1 MSEVLSSPTSLWK
14 AALFN
19 TVAIISVC
27 LVGALGWQL
36 SPPDGGN
43 NDSDKTDFSPLGQ
56 LFGYLCA
63 VLYLASRVPQILLN
77 YRRRSCEGV
86 SVLFFLY
93 AGIGNATYVL
103 SIVANNA
110 TQDYWKYIAINAS
123 WLLGSIGTLALDAVI
138 LAQFIAY
145 QDVADGRSSD
155 IHGSDGGG
163 IETSDAG
170 M

>member
-1 MSEVLSSPTSLWK
+1 MSEALSSPWK

-36 SPPDGGN
+36 SPPGGDN
-43 NDSDKTDFSPLGQ
+43 GSDKTDFSPLGQ

-77 YRRRSCEGV
+77 YRRHSCEGV

-93 AGIGNATYVL
+93 AGIGNATYAL
-103 SIVANNA
+103 SIVANNTA
-110 TQDYWKYIAINAS
+110 QDYWKHIAVNAS
-123 WLLGSIGTLALDAVI
+123 WLLGSLGTLALDAVI

-145 QDVADGRSSD
+145 QDVADSD
-155 IHGSDGGG
+155 VHGSDGGD
-163 IETSDAG
+163 IETSDQG
-170 M
+170 RTLG